1 MSNTISKKNQKKKCF
16 YCDKEATNI
25 TIDDE
30 GVMFY
35 LCERHL
41 KLFNALY
48 PKEAYKKRQNEYE

>member
-1 MSNTISKKNQKKKCF
+1 MKNPISKQTRTKKCF
-16 YCDKEATNI
+16 YCQKEATNI

-41 KLFNALY
+41 KLFTAIY
-48 PKEAYKKRQNEYE
+48 PKKGYDSRQKED